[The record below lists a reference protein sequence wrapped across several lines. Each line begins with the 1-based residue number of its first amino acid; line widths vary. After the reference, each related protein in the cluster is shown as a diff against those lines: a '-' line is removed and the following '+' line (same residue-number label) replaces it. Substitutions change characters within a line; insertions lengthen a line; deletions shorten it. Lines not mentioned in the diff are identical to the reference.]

1 MQEIPKGKDSKF
13 SSHTVFS
20 QYSVNLIF
28 GPYSASKSVK
38 SISMPRMEDA
48 PSIQVLWRLD
58 K

>member
-28 GPYSASKSVK
+28 GPDSASKSVK
-38 SISMPRMEDA
+38 SISMPRMTDA
-48 PSIQVLWRLD
+48 PSIQVL
-58 K
+58 